1 MLRHIVLF
9 RRKPEV
15 ARDEALEKSLADR
28 MAALGAR
35 IPAIKG
41 WKFATNELVRPPV
54 TWDYVLEAEV
64 GDAGALDAYLSH
76 PQHRALVA
84 DIEPYFE
91 WAAVD
96 YTA

>member
-1 MLRHIVLF
+1 MLRHVVLF

-28 MAALGAR
+28 MAALGAN
-35 IPAIKG
+35 IPAIAA
-41 WKFATNELVRPPV
+41 WKFAANELVRPSV
-54 TWDYVLEAEV
+54 TWYYVLEAEV
-64 GDAGALDAYLSH
+64 DGARALDAYLFH

-84 DIEPYFE
+84 NLKPYFE

>member
-28 MAALGAR
+28 MAALGVH

-41 WKFATNELVRPPV
+41 WKFASNALVRPPV

-64 GDAGALDAYLSH
+64 DDAGALDAYLFH
-76 PQHRALVA
+76 PQHQALVA
-84 DIEPYFE
+84 DLEPYFE